1 MGKSNSILIRRT
13 KMPKTAPNTQL
24 KAKRA
29 YYPADDEVKNFVRK
43 CKAPAASK
51 GRKCIVQGS
60 VVILLSGRFRGRR
73 VVVLKRM
80 DSGLLLVTGPYK
92 LNGVPLKRVNAA
104 FVIPT
109 STKLNVSGAD
119 VKSVDDAY
127 FAKSVTKSK
136 KNDEEAFFGNNA
148 EMSAEEKAK
157 FDKKKAM
164 QKTVDD
170 KIMGE
175 VKKVEH
181 LAGYLR
187 TRFSLRNNMRFH
199 EMSF

>member
-1 MGKSNSILIRRT
+1 MGKIKFLIRRT
-13 KMPKTAPNTQL
+13 KMPKNAPTNQL

-43 CKAPAASK
+43 CKAPNPSK
-51 GRKCIVQGS
+51 GRKCIVPGS

-92 LNGVPLKRVNAA
+92 LNGVPLKRVNPA

-119 VKSVDDAY
+119 VKSVEDAY
-127 FAKSVTKSK
+127 FA
-136 KNDEEAFFGNNA
+136 
-148 EMSAEEKAK
+148 
-157 FDKKKAM
+157 
-164 QKTVDD
+164 
-170 KIMGE
+170 
-175 VKKVEH
+175 
-181 LAGYLR
+181 
-187 TRFSLRNNMRFH
+187 
-199 EMSF
+199 

>member
-1 MGKSNSILIRRT
+1 MGAPT
-13 KMPKTAPNTQL
+13 KTL

-43 CKAPAASK
+43 CKAPKPSK
-51 GRKCIVQGS
+51 GRKCIVPGS
-60 VVILLSGRFRGRR
+60 VVIMLSGRFRGRR

-104 FVIPT
+104 YCLAT
-109 STKLNVSGAD
+109 SVKLNLGNVDLAKINDAWFGKTKAKGA
-119 VKSVDDAY
+119 
-127 FAKSVTKSK
+127 K
-136 KNDEEAFFGNNA
+136 KGESDFFGDNA
-148 EMSAEEKAK
+148 QLSDEEKARIAAK
-157 FDKKKAM
+157 RDTQKKVDT
-164 QKTVDD
+164 TVLDA
-170 KIMGE
+170 
-175 VKKVEH
+175 VKKQDE
-181 LAGYLR
+181 YFKKYMS